1 MTSQK
6 VKTKFSVGS
15 VNVSM
20 IPVIVHALHNP
31 RDAIQV
37 LGNSNRSTN
46 RVFRSCFWLRQ
57 ASRWVEVGFSNLE
70 SHRLW
75 TVATLC
81 RGRHFW
87 FWCGLHF
94 KTLLAS
100 RAVLQQPRLQL
111 AIEKGGDRIAETEAT
126 SVDPITIILYIY
138 MILPPHMFPWF
149 SRGAFPICAI
159 QNTLVD
165 GIIGGSTYRFT
176 GD

>member
-1 MTSQK
+1 M
-6 VKTKFSVGS
+6 
-15 VNVSM
+15 NVSM

-111 AIEKGGDRIAETEAT
+111 AIEKGGDRIAEVGTEAT
-126 SVDPITIILYIY
+126 SVDPITLVAE
-138 MILPPHMFPWF
+138 LPTKL
-149 SRGAFPICAI
+149 RGNLLTSSAW
-159 QNTLVD
+159 
-165 GIIGGSTYRFT
+165 
-176 GD
+176 